1 MSTHYLS
8 AERFKELEAEYRE
21 LSTVKRQEVAERL
34 MRAKQDGDLSENAEY
49 NEAKDEQSQL
59 NRRLSELEEII
70 KNSEIIKKSSQN
82 SKVIIGSEVTIKK
95 ENQNNTIVYTI
106 VGSQEAN
113 PDEGKISNE
122 SPVGSALLNKE
133 VGDKVQVNTINGQ
146 VNYVIKAIN

>member
-1 MSTHYLS
+1 MNTHYLS

-21 LSTVKRQEVAERL
+21 LSTVRRQEVAERL

-70 KNSEIIKKSSQN
+70 KNSEIIKKSGSSN
-82 SKVIIGSEVTIKK
+82 KVSIGSEVTIKK
-95 ENQNNTIVYTI
+95 EGQNNTIVYTI

-122 SPVGSALLNKE
+122 SLVGSALLDKV
-133 VGDKVQVNTINGQ
+133 VGDKVQVNTMNGQ
-146 VNYVIKAIN
+146 VTYTIKAIN